1 MNNPTDDYDSPW
13 KEALTR
19 YFPEFLDFYFPLAY
33 QAIDWTQ
40 PHTFLDQELA
50 QIVRDGEIGKRR
62 IDRLVQVTTL
72 TSQIEWVYI
81 HIEVQSQ
88 VDSDFAERLFTY
100 NYRLYDRYHR
110 PVATLAVLA
119 DESLNWRPEGF
130 SYHLFGSQMSLQFA
144 SVKILDYAPQL
155 EELLK
160 NPNPFA
166 LVTAAHLLT
175 QKTRKNV
182 QARYRAKWQVAKL
195 LYERDWGKQQIIDLF
210 AVIDWLMTLPPE
222 LEKQLWTSISELERN
237 IKMPYVTSVERI
249 GIEQGIERGIEQG
262 IERGEMMLLRRMLTK
277 RFGEL
282 PSAIEIRL
290 TQASIVEL
298 ELWGDRI
305 LEAQTLT
312 DIFD

>member
-1 MNNPTDDYDSPW
+1 MNSQNDDYDSPW

-19 YFPEFLDFYFPLAY
+19 YLPEFLDFYFPLAY

-50 QIVRDGEIGKRR
+50 QIVRDSELGKRR
-62 IDRLVQVTTL
+62 IDRLVQVTTRTL
-72 TSQIEWVYI
+72 EIEWVYI
-81 HIEVQSQ
+81 HIEVQSH
-88 VDSDFAERLFTY
+88 VDSDFTERLFTY

-119 DESLNWRPEGF
+119 DERLNWRPGGF
-130 SYHLFGSQMSLQFA
+130 SYNLFGSQMSLQFA

-155 EELLK
+155 EELLE

-175 QKTRKNV
+175 QRTRKDV
-182 QARYRAKWQVAKL
+182 QARYAAKWRLAKL

-210 AVIDWLMTLPPE
+210 SIIDWLMTLPPE
-222 LEKQLWTSISELERN
+222 LEKQLWTSISKLERN

-249 GIEQGIERGIEQG
+249 GIEQGIEQ
-262 IERGEMMLLRRMLTK
+262 GEMMLLRRMLAK
-277 RFGEL
+277 RFGDL
-282 PSAIEIRL
+282 PEAIEIRL
-290 TQASIVEL
+290 SQASIADL
-298 ELWGDRI
+298 ELWSDR
-305 LEAQTLT
+305 LLDAKTLAEV
-312 DIFD
+312 FNES

>member
-1 MNNPTDDYDSPW
+1 MNSQNDDYDSPW

-19 YFPEFLDFYFPLAY
+19 YLPEFLDFYFPLAY

-50 QIVRDGEIGKRR
+50 QIVRDSELGKRR
-62 IDRLVQVTTL
+62 IDCLVQVTTL
-72 TSQIEWVYI
+72 TSEIEWVYI

-88 VDSDFAERLFTY
+88 VDSDFTERLFTY

-119 DESLNWRPEGF
+119 DERLNWRPGGF
-130 SYHLFGSQMSLQFA
+130 SYNLFGSQMSLQFA

-155 EELLK
+155 EELLE

-175 QKTRKNV
+175 QRTRKDV
-182 QARYRAKWQVAKL
+182 QARYAAKWRLAKL

-210 AVIDWLMTLPPE
+210 SIIDWLMTLPPE

-249 GIEQGIERGIEQG
+249 GIEQGIEQ
-262 IERGEMMLLRRMLTK
+262 GEMMLLRRMLAK
-277 RFGEL
+277 RFGDL
-282 PSAIEIRL
+282 PEAIEVRL
-290 TQASIVEL
+290 SQASIADL
-298 ELWGDRI
+298 ELWGDR
-305 LEAQTLT
+305 LLDAKTLAEV
-312 DIFD
+312 FNES

>member
-1 MNNPTDDYDSPW
+1 MNKPADDYDSPW

-19 YFPEFLDFYFPLAY
+19 YFPEFLDFYFTLAY

-50 QIVRDGEIGKRR
+50 QIVRDGESGKRR
-62 IDRLVQVTTL
+62 IDRLVQVITL
-72 TSQIEWVYI
+72 TSQVQWVYI

-88 VDSDFAERLFTY
+88 VDSNFAERLFTY

-155 EELLK
+155 ENLLK

-175 QKTRKNV
+175 QRTRKDV
-182 QARYRAKWQVAKL
+182 KARYTAKWQLAKL

-222 LEKQLWTSISELERN
+222 LEK
-237 IKMPYVTSVERI
+237 K
-249 GIEQGIERGIEQG
+249 
-262 IERGEMMLLRRMLTK
+262 
-277 RFGEL
+277 
-282 PSAIEIRL
+282 
-290 TQASIVEL
+290 
-298 ELWGDRI
+298 
-305 LEAQTLT
+305 TL
-312 DIFD
+312 DFD

>member
-1 MNNPTDDYDSPW
+1 MNSQNDDYDSPW

-19 YFPEFLDFYFPLAY
+19 YLPEFLDFYFPLAY

-50 QIVRDGEIGKRR
+50 QIVRDSELGKRR
-62 IDRLVQVTTL
+62 IDRLVQVTTR
-72 TSQIEWVYI
+72 TSEIEWVYI

-88 VDSDFAERLFTY
+88 VDSDFTERLFTY

-119 DESLNWRPEGF
+119 DERLNWRPGGF
-130 SYHLFGSQMSLQFA
+130 SYNLFGSQMSFQFA

-155 EELLK
+155 EELLE

-175 QKTRKNV
+175 QRTRKDV
-182 QARYRAKWQVAKL
+182 QARYAAKWRLAKL

-210 AVIDWLMTLPPE
+210 SIIDWLMTLPPE
-222 LEKQLWTSISELERN
+222 LEKQLWTSISKLERN

-249 GIEQGIERGIEQG
+249 GIEQGIEQ
-262 IERGEMMLLRRMLTK
+262 GEMMLLRRMLAK
-277 RFGEL
+277 RFGDL
-282 PSAIEIRL
+282 PEAIEIRL
-290 TQASIVEL
+290 SQASIADL
-298 ELWGDRI
+298 ELWSDR
-305 LEAQTLT
+305 LLDAKTLAEV
-312 DIFD
+312 FN

>member
-1 MNNPTDDYDSPW
+1 MNKTTDDYDSPW

-72 TSQIEWVYI
+72 TSAIEWVYI

-130 SYHLFGSQMSLQFA
+130 SYNLFGSQMSLQFA

-175 QKTRKNV
+175 QRTRKDV
-182 QARYRAKWQVAKL
+182 KARYRAKWQLAKL

-210 AVIDWLMTLPPE
+210 AVIDWLITLPPE

-237 IKMPYVTSVERI
+237 MKMPYVTSVERI
-249 GIEQGIERGIEQG
+249 GIEKGRQEEGVFF
-262 IERGEMMLLRRMLTK
+262 LRRLLVK
-277 RFGEL
+277 KFGDL
-282 PSAIEIRL
+282 PESFETRL
-290 TQASIVEL
+290 TEASIADL

-305 LEAQTLT
+305 LEAKTLT
-312 DIFD
+312 DIFN

>member
-33 QAIDWTQ
+33 QAINWTQ

-72 TSQIEWVYI
+72 NSTVEWVYI

-110 PVATLAVLA
+110 PIATLAVLA
-119 DESLNWRPEGF
+119 DESLNWRPQGF

-144 SVKILDYAPQL
+144 SVKILDYAAQL
-155 EELLK
+155 EDLLK

-175 QKTRKNV
+175 QRTRKDV
-182 QARYRAKWQVAKL
+182 EARYTAKWQLAKL
-195 LYERDWGKQQIIDLF
+195 FIIREGL
-210 AVIDWLMTLPPE
+210 
-222 LEKQLWTSISELERN
+222 
-237 IKMPYVTSVERI
+237 
-249 GIEQGIERGIEQG
+249 G
-262 IERGEMMLLRRMLTK
+262 
-277 RFGEL
+277 
-282 PSAIEIRL
+282 
-290 TQASIVEL
+290 
-298 ELWGDRI
+298 
-305 LEAQTLT
+305 
-312 DIFD
+312 

>member
-1 MNNPTDDYDSPW
+1 MNSQNDDYDSPW

-19 YFPEFLDFYFPLAY
+19 YLPEFLDFYFPPAHK
-33 QAIDWTQ
+33 AIDWTQ

-50 QIVRDGEIGKRR
+50 QIVRDSELGRRR

-72 TSQIEWVYI
+72 TSAIEWVYI

-119 DESLNWRPEGF
+119 DEGLNWRPKGF
-130 SYHLFGSQMSLQFA
+130 SYNLFGSQMSLQFA

-155 EELLK
+155 EELLE

-175 QKTRKNV
+175 QKTRKDV
-182 QARYRAKWQVAKL
+182 QARYAAKWQLAKL

-210 AVIDWLMTLPPE
+210 SVIDWLMTLPPE
-222 LEKQLWTSISELERN
+222 LEKQLWTSISKLERN

-249 GIEQGIERGIEQG
+249 GIEQGIEQ
-262 IERGEMMLLRRMLTK
+262 GEMMLLRRMLAK
-277 RFGEL
+277 RFGDL
-282 PSAIEIRL
+282 PEAIEVRL
-290 TQASIVEL
+290 SQASIADL
-298 ELWGDRI
+298 ELWSDR
-305 LEAQTLT
+305 LLDAKTLAEV
-312 DIFD
+312 FNES

>member
-1 MNNPTDDYDSPW
+1 MNKPNDDYDSPW

-50 QIVRDGEIGKRR
+50 QIVRDGESGKRR
-62 IDRLVQVTTL
+62 IDRLVQVITL
-72 TSQIEWVYI
+72 TSQVQWVYI

-88 VDSDFAERLFTY
+88 VDSNFAERLFTY

-155 EELLK
+155 ENLLK

-175 QKTRKNV
+175 QRTRKDV
-182 QARYRAKWQVAKL
+182 KARYTAKWQLAKL

-222 LEKQLWTSISELERN
+222 LEKQLWTSISELD
-237 IKMPYVTSVERI
+237 
-249 GIEQGIERGIEQG
+249 
-262 IERGEMMLLRRMLTK
+262 RRS
-277 RFGEL
+277 RF
-282 PSAIEIRL
+282 S
-290 TQASIVEL
+290 
-298 ELWGDRI
+298 
-305 LEAQTLT
+305 
-312 DIFD
+312 

>member
-72 TSQIEWVYI
+72 TSTVEWVYI

-88 VDSDFAERLFTY
+88 VDSNFAERLFTY

-110 PVATLAVLA
+110 PVATLSVLA

-130 SYHLFGSQMSLQFA
+130 SYNLFGSQMSLQFA
-144 SVKILDYAPQL
+144 SVKILDYARQL

-175 QKTRKNV
+175 QRTRKNV
-182 QARYRAKWQVAKL
+182 KARYRAKWQLAKL

-222 LEKQLWTSISELERN
+222 LEKKLWTSISELERN
-237 IKMPYVTSVERI
+237 MKMSYVTSVERL
-249 GIEQGIERGIEQG
+249 GIEKGRQEGRQEEGVFF
-262 IERGEMMLLRRMLTK
+262 LRRLLVK
-277 RFGEL
+277 KFGDL
-282 PSAIEIRL
+282 PASFETRL
-290 TQASIVEL
+290 TEASIADL

-305 LEAQTLT
+305 LDAQTLT

>member
-1 MNNPTDDYDSPW
+1 LERSPNS
-13 KEALTR
+13 L
-19 YFPEFLDFYFPLAY
+19 FPRIFGLFFPLAY
-33 QAIDWTQ
+33 QAINWTQ

-72 TSQIEWVYI
+72 NSTLEWVYI

-130 SYHLFGSQMSLQFA
+130 SY
-144 SVKILDYAPQL
+144 
-155 EELLK
+155 
-160 NPNPFA
+160 N
-166 LVTAAHLLT
+166 LLT
-175 QKTRKNV
+175 QRTRKDV
-182 QARYRAKWQVAKL
+182 EARYTAKWQLAKL

-222 LEKQLWTSISELERN
+222 LEKQLWTSISEL
-237 IKMPYVTSVERI
+237 
-249 GIEQGIERGIEQG
+249 G
-262 IERGEMMLLRRMLTK
+262 
-277 RFGEL
+277 
-282 PSAIEIRL
+282 SAE
-290 TQASIVEL
+290 
-298 ELWGDRI
+298 
-305 LEAQTLT
+305 
-312 DIFD
+312 

>member
-1 MNNPTDDYDSPW
+1 L

-19 YFPEFLDFYFPLAY
+19 YLPEFLDFYFPLAH

-50 QIVRDGEIGKRR
+50 QIVRDSELGKRR
-62 IDRLVQVTTL
+62 IDCLVQVTTRTL
-72 TSQIEWVYI
+72 EIEWVYI

-88 VDSDFAERLFTY
+88 VDSDFTERLFTY

-119 DESLNWRPEGF
+119 DERLNWRPGGF
-130 SYHLFGSQMSLQFA
+130 SYNLFGSQMSLQFA

-155 EELLK
+155 EELLE

-175 QKTRKNV
+175 QRTRKDV
-182 QARYRAKWQVAKL
+182 QARYAAKWRLAKL

-210 AVIDWLMTLPPE
+210 SIIDWLMTLPPK

-249 GIEQGIERGIEQG
+249 GIEQGIEQ
-262 IERGEMMLLRRMLTK
+262 GEMMLLRRMLTK

-282 PSAIEIRL
+282 PSTIEMRL
-290 TQASIVEL
+290 SQASIADL

-305 LEAQTLT
+305 LEAKTLT
-312 DIFD
+312 DIFN

>member
-1 MNNPTDDYDSPW
+1 MNNSTDDYDSPW

-19 YFPEFLDFYFPLAY
+19 YLPEFLDFYFPLVY
-33 QAIDWTQ
+33 QLIDWTQ

-72 TSQIEWVYI
+72 HSTVEWVYV

-110 PVATLAVLA
+110 PIATLAVLA

-130 SYHLFGSQMSLQFA
+130 SYNLFGSQMSLQFA
-144 SVKILDYAPQL
+144 RVKILDYAPQL

-175 QKTRKNV
+175 QRTRKDV
-182 QARYRAKWQVAKL
+182 DARYTAKWRLAKL
-195 LYERDWGKQQIIDLF
+195 LYEKDWGKQRIIDLF

-237 IKMPYVTSVERI
+237 IKMPYVTSVERL
-249 GIEQGIERGIEQG
+249 GIEKGRQEEGVFF
-262 IERGEMMLLRRMLTK
+262 LRRLLVK
-277 RFGEL
+277 KFGNL
-282 PSAIEIRL
+282 PESFETRL
-290 TQASIVEL
+290 TQASIADL

-305 LEAQTLT
+305 LEAKTLT
-312 DIFD
+312 DIFN

>member
-1 MNNPTDDYDSPW
+1 MNNPSDDYDSPW

-62 IDRLVQVTTL
+62 IDRLVQVTTP

-88 VDSDFAERLFTY
+88 VDSNFAERLFTY

-119 DESLNWRPEGF
+119 DESLNWRPKGF
-130 SYHLFGSQMSLQFA
+130 SYNLFGSQMSLQFA

-175 QKTRKNV
+175 QRTRKNV
-182 QARYRAKWQVAKL
+182 KARYRAKWQLAKL

-222 LEKQLWTSISELERN
+222 LEKKLWTSISELERN
-237 IKMPYVTSVERI
+237 MKLPYVTSVERL
-249 GIEQGIERGIEQG
+249 GIEKGRQEGRQEEGVFF
-262 IERGEMMLLRRMLTK
+262 LRRLLVK
-277 RFGEL
+277 KFGDL
-282 PSAIEIRL
+282 PASFETRL
-290 TQASIVEL
+290 TEASIADL

-305 LEAQTLT
+305 LEAKTLT

>member
-1 MNNPTDDYDSPW
+1 MNSQNDDYDSPW

-19 YFPEFLDFYFPLAY
+19 YLPEFLDFYFPPAH

-50 QIVRDGEIGKRR
+50 QIVRDSELGRRR

-72 TSQIEWVYI
+72 TSAIEWVYI

-119 DESLNWRPEGF
+119 DEGLNWRPKGF
-130 SYHLFGSQMSLQFA
+130 SYNLFGSQMSLQFA

-155 EELLK
+155 EELLE

-175 QKTRKNV
+175 QKTRKDV
-182 QARYRAKWQVAKL
+182 QARYVAKWQLAKL

-210 AVIDWLMTLPPE
+210 SVIDWLMILPPE
-222 LEKQLWTSISELERN
+222 LEKRLWTSISELERN
-237 IKMPYVTSVERI
+237 IRMPYVTSVERI
-249 GIEQGIERGIEQG
+249 GIEQGIEQ
-262 IERGEMMLLRRMLTK
+262 GEMMLLRRMLAK
-277 RFGEL
+277 RFGDL
-282 PSAIEIRL
+282 PEAIEIRL
-290 TQASIVEL
+290 SQASIADL
-298 ELWGDRI
+298 ELWSDR
-305 LEAQTLT
+305 LLDAKTLAEV
-312 DIFD
+312 FN

>member
-1 MNNPTDDYDSPW
+1 MNNPSDDYDSPW

-19 YFPEFLDFYFPLAY
+19 YFPEFLDFYFPLTY

-72 TSQIEWVYI
+72 TSAIEWVYI

-88 VDSDFAERLFTY
+88 VDSAFAERLFTY

-119 DESLNWRPEGF
+119 DESLNWRPGGF

-155 EELLK
+155 ENLLK
-160 NPNPFA
+160 NPSPFA
-166 LVTAAHLLT
+166 LVTAAHLFT
-175 QKTRKNV
+175 QRTRKDV
-182 QARYRAKWQVAKL
+182 QARYTAKWQLAKL
-195 LYERDWGKQQIIDLF
+195 LYERDWEKQQIIDLF

-249 GIEQGIERGIEQG
+249 GIEQG
-262 IERGEMMLLRRMLTK
+262 EMILLRRMLTK

-282 PSAIEIRL
+282 PEAIELRL
-290 TQASIVEL
+290 SQASIVDL
-298 ELWGDRI
+298 ELWGDRL
-305 LEAQTLT
+305 LEAKTLT
-312 DIFD
+312 EIFN

>member
-1 MNNPTDDYDSPW
+1 MNNPSDDYDSPW

-72 TSQIEWVYI
+72 TSEIEWVYI

-88 VDSDFAERLFTY
+88 VDSNFTERLFTY

-130 SYHLFGSQMSLQFA
+130 SYNLFGSQMSLQFA

-155 EELLK
+155 EELLT

-175 QKTRKNV
+175 QRTRKNV
-182 QARYRAKWQVAKL
+182 KARYTAKWQLAKL

-222 LEKQLWTSISELERN
+222 LEKQLWTSISELD
-237 IKMPYVTSVERI
+237 
-249 GIEQGIERGIEQG
+249 
-262 IERGEMMLLRRMLTK
+262 RRS
-277 RFGEL
+277 RF
-282 PSAIEIRL
+282 S
-290 TQASIVEL
+290 
-298 ELWGDRI
+298 
-305 LEAQTLT
+305 
-312 DIFD
+312 

>member
-1 MNNPTDDYDSPW
+1 MNSQNDDYDSPW

-19 YFPEFLDFYFPLAY
+19 YLPEFLDFYFPLAY

-50 QIVRDGEIGKRR
+50 QIVRDSELGKRR

-72 TSQIEWVYI
+72 TSEIEWVYI

-88 VDSDFAERLFTY
+88 VDSDFTERLFTY

-119 DESLNWRPEGF
+119 DERLNWRPGGF
-130 SYHLFGSQMSLQFA
+130 SYNLFGSQMSLQFA

-155 EELLK
+155 EELLE

-175 QKTRKNV
+175 QRTRKDV
-182 QARYRAKWQVAKL
+182 QARYAAKWRLAKL

-210 AVIDWLMTLPPE
+210 SIIDWLMTLPPE
-222 LEKQLWTSISELERN
+222 LEKQLWTSISKLERN

-249 GIEQGIERGIEQG
+249 GIEQGIEQ
-262 IERGEMMLLRRMLTK
+262 GEMMLLRRMLAK
-277 RFGEL
+277 RFGDL
-282 PSAIEIRL
+282 PEAIEIRL
-290 TQASIVEL
+290 SQASIADL
-298 ELWGDRI
+298 ELWSDR
-305 LEAQTLT
+305 LLDAKTLAEV
-312 DIFD
+312 FN

>member
-1 MNNPTDDYDSPW
+1 MNSQNDDYDSPW

-19 YFPEFLDFYFPLAY
+19 YLPEFLDFYFPLAY
-33 QAIDWTQ
+33 QAINWTQ

-50 QIVRDGEIGKRR
+50 QIVRDSELGKRR

-72 TSQIEWVYI
+72 TSKIEWVYI

-119 DESLNWRPEGF
+119 DERLNWRPGGF
-130 SYHLFGSQMSLQFA
+130 SYNLFGSQMSLQFA

-155 EELLK
+155 EELLE

-175 QKTRKNV
+175 KKTRKDV
-182 QARYRAKWQVAKL
+182 QARYAAKWQLAKL

-210 AVIDWLMTLPPE
+210 SIIDWLMTLPPE

-237 IKMPYVTSVERI
+237 IAMPYVTSVERI
-249 GIEQGIERGIEQG
+249 GIEQG
-262 IERGEMMLLRRMLTK
+262 EMMLLRRMLTK
-277 RFGEL
+277 RFGNL
-282 PSAIEIRL
+282 PEAIEVRL
-290 TQASIVEL
+290 SQASIADL
-298 ELWGDRI
+298 ELWSDR
-305 LEAQTLT
+305 LLDAKTLAEV
-312 DIFD
+312 FN

>member
-1 MNNPTDDYDSPW
+1 MNKPTDDYDSPW

-72 TSQIEWVYI
+72 TSEIEWVYI

-88 VDSDFAERLFTY
+88 VDSDFTERLFTY

-119 DESLNWRPEGF
+119 DERLNWRPGGF
-130 SYHLFGSQMSLQFA
+130 SYNLFGSQMSLQFA

-155 EELLK
+155 EELLE

-175 QKTRKNV
+175 QRTRKDV
-182 QARYRAKWQVAKL
+182 QARYAAKWRLAKL
-195 LYERDWGKQQIIDLF
+195 LYERDWGKQRIIDLF
-210 AVIDWLMTLPPE
+210 SVIDWLMTLPPE
-222 LEKQLWTSISELERN
+222 LEKQLWTSISKLERN

-249 GIEQGIERGIEQG
+249 GIEQGIEQ
-262 IERGEMMLLRRMLTK
+262 GEMMLLRRMLAK
-277 RFGEL
+277 RFGDL
-282 PSAIEIRL
+282 PEAIEIRL
-290 TQASIVEL
+290 SQASIADL
-298 ELWGDRI
+298 ELWSDR
-305 LEAQTLT
+305 LLDAKTLAEV
-312 DIFD
+312 FNES

>member
-1 MNNPTDDYDSPW
+1 MNSQNDDYDSPW

-19 YFPEFLDFYFPLAY
+19 YLPEFLDFYFPLAY

-50 QIVRDGEIGKRR
+50 QIVRDSELGKRR
-62 IDRLVQVTTL
+62 IDRLVQVTTR
-72 TSQIEWVYI
+72 TSEIEWVYI

-88 VDSDFAERLFTY
+88 VDSDFTERLFTY

-119 DESLNWRPEGF
+119 DERLNWRPGGF
-130 SYHLFGSQMSLQFA
+130 SYNLFGSQMSLQFA

-155 EELLK
+155 EELLE

-175 QKTRKNV
+175 QRTRKDV
-182 QARYRAKWQVAKL
+182 QARYAAKWRLAKL

-210 AVIDWLMTLPPE
+210 SIIDWLMTLPPE
-222 LEKQLWTSISELERN
+222 LEKQLWTSISKLERN

-249 GIEQGIERGIEQG
+249 GIEQGIEQ
-262 IERGEMMLLRRMLTK
+262 GEMMLLRRMLAK
-277 RFGEL
+277 RFGDL
-282 PSAIEIRL
+282 PEAIEIRL
-290 TQASIVEL
+290 SQASIADL
-298 ELWGDRI
+298 ELWSDR
-305 LEAQTLT
+305 LLDAKTLAEV
-312 DIFD
+312 FNES

>member
-1 MNNPTDDYDSPW
+1 MERSPNS
-13 KEALTR
+13 LFTR
-19 YFPEFLDFYFPLAY
+19 IFGLLLPLAY

-50 QIVRDGEIGKRR
+50 QIVRDSELGKRR

-72 TSQIEWVYI
+72 TSEIEWVYI

-88 VDSDFAERLFTY
+88 VDSDFTERLFTY

-119 DESLNWRPEGF
+119 DERLNWRPGGF
-130 SYHLFGSQMSLQFA
+130 SYNLFGSQMSLQFA

-155 EELLK
+155 EELLE

-175 QKTRKNV
+175 QRTRKDV
-182 QARYRAKWQVAKL
+182 QARYAAKWRLAKL

-210 AVIDWLMTLPPE
+210 SIIDWLMTLPPE
-222 LEKQLWTSISELERN
+222 LEKQLWTSISKLERN

-249 GIEQGIERGIEQG
+249 GIEQGIEQ
-262 IERGEMMLLRRMLTK
+262 GEMMLLRRMLAK
-277 RFGEL
+277 RFGDL
-282 PSAIEIRL
+282 PEAIEIRL
-290 TQASIVEL
+290 SQASIADL
-298 ELWGDRI
+298 ELWSDR
-305 LEAQTLT
+305 LLDAKTLAEV
-312 DIFD
+312 FN

>member
-1 MNNPTDDYDSPW
+1 MNKPTDDYDSPW

-72 TSQIEWVYI
+72 TSAIEWVYI

-130 SYHLFGSQMSLQFA
+130 SYNLFGSQMSLQFA

-155 EELLK
+155 EELLQ
-160 NPNPFA
+160 NANPFA

-175 QKTRKNV
+175 QRTRKDV
-182 QARYRAKWQVAKL
+182 QARYTAKWQLAKL

-237 IKMPYVTSVERI
+237 MKMPYVTSVERI
-249 GIEQGIERGIEQG
+249 GIEKGRQEEGVFF
-262 IERGEMMLLRRMLTK
+262 LRRLLIKKFGDLPESFETLLT
-277 RFGEL
+277 E
-282 PSAIEIRL
+282 
-290 TQASIVEL
+290 ASIADL

-305 LEAQTLT
+305 LEAKTLT
-312 DIFD
+312 DIFN